1 MQDTA
6 LSQAPQRA
14 AQGDTVLE
22 VRHLTTEFHTKE
34 GIARAVDDMSFDLKA
49 GEILAIVGESGSGKS
64 VTSLSLMGLIPRPPG
79 RIAGGSVMFEG
90 RDLTALSD
98 REMQKLRG
106 SSVSMIFQEPMTS
119 LNPVLSIGVQ
129 MTEGIQQHLGMTL
142 PQARDHAVEMMR
154 RVSIPAPEQ
163 RLKEYPHQFSG
174 GMLQRIMIAIAI
186 SCNPKVLIADEP
198 TTALDVTIQAQ
209 ILELMQDLR
218 KKTGSAIMLITHD
231 MGVVAEMADRVLV
244 MYAGR
249 KIEEGTVA
257 DVFRNPQHP
266 YTRGLLGALP
276 KLGHAGA
283 VGETELNE
291 IPGVVPSL
299 TNLPAGC
306 RFAARCSFATDTCT
320 AQHPRFEKKA
330 EGHLAACWHSEK
342 LEPLP

>member
-1 MQDTA
+1 MQTIA
-6 LSQAPQRA
+6 TSRVPHRA
-14 AQGDTVLE
+14 AQGETILKVENLS
-22 VRHLTTEFHTKE
+22 TEFDTKE
-34 GIARAVDDMSFDLKA
+34 GIARAVDDMSFDLRA

-64 VTSLSLMGLIPRPPG
+64 VTSLSLMGLIPKPPG
-79 RIAGGSVMFEG
+79 RIASGRVMFEG

-106 SSVSMIFQEPMTS
+106 SSLSMIFQEPMTS
-119 LNPVLSIGVQ
+119 LNPVLSIGLQ

-142 PQARDHAVEMMR
+142 NQARAHAVEMMR

-186 SCNPKVLIADEP
+186 SCDPKVLIADEP

-257 DVFRNPQHP
+257 DVFRTPRHP

-276 KLGHAGA
+276 KLGHAGE

-291 IPGVVPSL
+291 IPGVVPAL
-299 TNLPAGC
+299 TNLPTGC
-306 RFAARCSFATDTCT
+306 RFAARCSFTTDKCT
-320 AQHPRFEKKA
+320 AQHPPFEAKA
-330 EGHLAACWHSEK
+330 RGRLAACWHSDK
-342 LEPLP
+342 LESPS